1 MGIVLKQSFINTLII
16 YLSFIVGGINVIIL
30 YPQVLEGKYFGIVVY
45 LLSVSNIIMPLVALG
60 VQHTIVKFF
69 SSYDN
74 KKEKDKFLSIIIF
87 LPLLIAIPIGFFV
100 SEFYEQIGNRISK
113 ENPILK
119 DYTFVI
125 FAVAI
130 STTYFEV
137 FYSWAK
143 VHMQSIFG
151 NILKEFWNRAVVL
164 MLLLAVSFD
173 FFNKTTIYLFPY
185 RSLCYQSFYYDVLCI
200 LVVLPKIYFSVT

>member
-119 DYTFVI
+119 DYTFVLKFFILGPRFICNQFLVI
-125 FAVAI
+125 F
-130 STTYFEV
+130 
-137 FYSWAK
+137 
-143 VHMQSIFG
+143 
-151 NILKEFWNRAVVL
+151 
-164 MLLLAVSFD
+164 
-173 FFNKTTIYLFPY
+173 
-185 RSLCYQSFYYDVLCI
+185 
-200 LVVLPKIYFSVT
+200 

>member
-1 MGIVLKQSFINTLII
+1 LGIVLKQSFINTLII

-87 LPLLIAIPIGFFV
+87 LPLLIAIPICF
-100 SEFYEQIGNRISK
+100 
-113 ENPILK
+113 
-119 DYTFVI
+119 
-125 FAVAI
+125 
-130 STTYFEV
+130 
-137 FYSWAK
+137 
-143 VHMQSIFG
+143 
-151 NILKEFWNRAVVL
+151 
-164 MLLLAVSFD
+164 
-173 FFNKTTIYLFPY
+173 
-185 RSLCYQSFYYDVLCI
+185 
-200 LVVLPKIYFSVT
+200 